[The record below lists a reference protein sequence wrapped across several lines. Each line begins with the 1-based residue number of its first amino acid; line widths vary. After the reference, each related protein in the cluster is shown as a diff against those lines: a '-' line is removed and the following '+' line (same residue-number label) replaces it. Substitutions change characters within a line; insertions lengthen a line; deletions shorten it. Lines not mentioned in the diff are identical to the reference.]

1 MVKKVMLF
9 AIVIVLLQFLPA
21 DSQTTNNAIFLNNTN
36 LSTNNGFVY
45 LGAPD
50 YQLTDKITISV
61 WIKWNGD
68 PHIYTDMNANYKW
81 GTIITMDWGYY
92 PYHDN
97 GMFWLQHSS
106 DNKKIEW
113 AVKSSTKGRYFLQ
126 SNTTPLKDKWYYI
139 TGIYDGNSSDTTMK
153 LYINGVLESF
163 ALNNA
168 VSGTIVPMT
177 SNYRLNIGRIADG
190 YRLFSGNMD
199 ELRIWKRAF
208 SFGEINQ
215 QMYSKSTVNPANL
228 LSYYDF
234 DQSTGST
241 LVDKGPA
248 GVNGKFYNQLLQ
260 VNSMSGSPSISITD
274 TSKSW
279 TTDALKNRTIKIVS
293 GTGIDAGYIIA
304 GNTSNTITL
313 TIPFASAPTISG
325 NTNMTLIGVEA
336 SPSDDSL
343 WLSSTAPLNTGNLN
357 GYSNLKGVW
366 NANSAN
372 TSSLVSISNTN
383 IGVDEYLLFGNDD
396 GALAFSGL
404 DVPDSING
412 RVTRVWKF
420 QTNKIGGVTG
430 KISIDFTNLNIADA
444 SKLRILVSQT
454 GTFAA
459 SALYI
464 GTVAGTTVSINNI
477 LIPNNSFI
485 TLGSKEG
492 TLPVELISFTSVVKD
507 RNVTLNWKT
516 SKEINN
522 KGFEI
527 ERASE
532 KNSSYWEKIGYVS
545 GKGTTNESSLY
556 FFTDSK
562 LNSGKYHFRLKQIDY
577 NGIFTYYN
585 LNSFAEIALPGKFE
599 LLQNY
604 PNPFN
609 PATKIEFQISNQSD
623 VSMTICDMS
632 GRLVSTLVNKNLQ
645 AGYYKIDYNGSNLSS
660 GTYFCILKAGNNVSV
675 KKMVLVK

>member
-1 MVKKVMLF
+1 
-9 AIVIVLLQFLPA
+9 
-21 DSQTTNNAIFLNNTN
+21 
-36 LSTNNGFVY
+36 
-45 LGAPD
+45 
-50 YQLTDKITISV
+50 
-61 WIKWNGD
+61 
-68 PHIYTDMNANYKW
+68 
-81 GTIITMDWGYY
+81 
-92 PYHDN
+92 
-97 GMFWLQHSS
+97 
-106 DNKKIEW
+106 
-113 AVKSSTKGRYFLQ
+113 
-126 SNTTPLKDKWYYI
+126 
-139 TGIYDGNSSDTTMK
+139 
-153 LYINGVLESF
+153 
-163 ALNNA
+163 
-168 VSGTIVPMT
+168 
-177 SNYRLNIGRIADG
+177 
-190 YRLFSGNMD
+190 MD
-199 ELRIWKRAF
+199 ELRIWKRAL